1 MAKIKLTESEL
12 HRIVKESVQEVLNE
26 LDWRT
31 YDNARGKALDKADN
45 TDNVY
50 EKQRRINQANDFSSA
65 STKGYSKQY
74 GLEDFDNNETNR
86 GSRTPT
92 NGELKKAAKRS
103 DDALA
108 YYTGKQEYK
117 DGKWQNK

>member
-31 YDNARGKALDKADN
+31 YDSARTKALDKANN

-50 EKQRRINQANDFSSA
+50 EKKRRTNQANDFASA
-65 STKGYSKQY
+65 SNKRYSKQY
-74 GLEDFDNNETNR
+74 GLEDFDDNETNR

-92 NGELKKAAKRS
+92 NGELKKAAKRA
-103 DDALA
+103 DDAVS
-108 YYTGKQEYK
+108 YYKGNQEYK
-117 DGKWQNK
+117 NGKWQNK